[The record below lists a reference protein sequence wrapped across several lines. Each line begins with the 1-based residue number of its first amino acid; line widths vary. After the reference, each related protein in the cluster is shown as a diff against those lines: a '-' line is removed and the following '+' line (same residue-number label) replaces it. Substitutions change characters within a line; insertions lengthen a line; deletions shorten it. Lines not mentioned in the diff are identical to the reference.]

1 MTERKENREEEGEEI
16 TMNILSRRTKGEASD
31 SSNSQEEKIPRS
43 ELDPEGKIPR
53 SELTSED
60 HGAGGHNDLHRGL
73 KARHITMI
81 AIGGAIGTG
90 LIIGT

>member
-1 MTERKENREEEGEEI
+1 MATRRSIASGNDAKYDHEKGTLHEHERVPGAEQQKDI
-16 TMNILSRRTKGEASD
+16 V
-31 SSNSQEEKIPRS
+31 
-43 ELDPEGKIPR
+43 DPDEYLADVK
-53 SELTSED
+53 
-60 HGAGGHNDLHRGL
+60 HDLHRGL

>member
-1 MTERKENREEEGEEI
+1 MAF
-16 TMNILSRRTKGEASD
+16 SRRKASSSSLESPPAAFKDEYGETVIVA
-31 SSNSQEEKIPRS
+31 
-43 ELDPEGKIPR
+43 DPPAAHLG
-53 SELTSED
+53 D
-60 HGAGGHNDLHRGL
+60 HTQLHRDL

>member
-1 MTERKENREEEGEEI
+1 
-16 TMNILSRRTKGEASD
+16 MNILSRRSKGEASV

-53 SELTSED
+53 SELDPEGKIPRSELTSED
-60 HGAGGHNDLHRGL
+60 NGAGGHNDLHRGL

>member
-1 MTERKENREEEGEEI
+1 MAA
-16 TMNILSRRTKGEASD
+16 RRTTGSI
-31 SSNSQEEKIPRS
+31 NSANGVA
-43 ELDPEGKIPR
+43 ELETKFDPVAVKHGIDHSPGD
-53 SELTSED
+53 ELEFS
-60 HGAGGHNDLHRGL
+60 HNLHRGL

>member
-1 MTERKENREEEGEEI
+1 MAIWKRTSKSADNSSSSLEAKPTKNEYDGASATSIPAQAEATEHYK
-16 TMNILSRRTKGEASD
+16 
-31 SSNSQEEKIPRS
+31 
-43 ELDPEGKIPR
+43 
-53 SELTSED
+53 
-60 HGAGGHNDLHRGL
+60 LHRGL

>member
-1 MTERKENREEEGEEI
+1 MTERKENQEEEGEEI
-16 TMNILSRRTKGEASD
+16 TMNILSRRSRGEASV

-60 HGAGGHNDLHRGL
+60 NGAGGHHDLHRGL

>member
-1 MTERKENREEEGEEI
+1 MAT
-16 TMNILSRRTKGEASD
+16 RRTPSSSSGEK
-31 SSNSQEEKIPRS
+31 EKYDVEKDLGGIGTTGS
-43 ELDPEGKIPR
+43 G
-53 SELTSED
+53 ELTGEGNQIDAEHS
-60 HGAGGHNDLHRGL
+60 LHRGL

>member
-1 MTERKENREEEGEEI
+1 MAT
-16 TMNILSRRTKGEASD
+16 RRSIASGND
-31 SSNSQEEKIPRS
+31 SSKYDHEKGTLQEHERVPGAVQQNNIV
-43 ELDPEGKIPR
+43 DPDEYLADVK
-53 SELTSED
+53 
-60 HGAGGHNDLHRGL
+60 HDLHRGL

>member
-1 MTERKENREEEGEEI
+1 MK
-16 TMNILSRRTKGEASD
+16 NILSRRAKGESSD
-31 SSNSQEEKIPRS
+31 SSNSQEEKIPQS
-43 ELDPEGKIPR
+43 EVTHE
-53 SELTSED
+53 ED
-60 HGAGGHNDLHRGL
+60 HDAGGHHDLHRGL

>member
-1 MTERKENREEEGEEI
+1 MNRRGNASISSSSDASPGEQ
-16 TMNILSRRTKGEASD
+16 GF
-31 SSNSQEEKIPRS
+31 SNEKIPKS
-43 ELDPEGKIPR
+43 DFNEPR
-53 SELTSED
+53 SEEFMD
-60 HGAGGHNDLHRGL
+60 DDAHNLHRGL

>member
-1 MTERKENREEEGEEI
+1 MQLLRRKASSSSLESPPPAKNEYVETVVADPHAANLGE
-16 TMNILSRRTKGEASD
+16 
-31 SSNSQEEKIPRS
+31 Q
-43 ELDPEGKIPR
+43 
-53 SELTSED
+53 TS
-60 HGAGGHNDLHRGL
+60 LHRGL

>member
-1 MTERKENREEEGEEI
+1 MALNRRSMSSGDAEKHGQLETFEQAPAGQQK
-16 TMNILSRRTKGEASD
+16 NIV
-31 SSNSQEEKIPRS
+31 
-43 ELDPEGKIPR
+43 DPDEH
-53 SELTSED
+53 LAD
-60 HGAGGHNDLHRGL
+60 MHHDLERGL